1 MSRAV
6 RRKPLGGILSALLVA
21 ATCVLAQG
29 AEKRTIRGQVLDEK
43 QDEKQEVVVGAVVH
57 LIDLTSKKQLS
68 VVTDKEGRYQFNQLD
83 RKADYQIYAES
94 GKKRS
99 RTRTISQLD
108 PRTLIVVNLELE
120 PTSGKEANQESKDK
134 N

>member
-1 MSRAV
+1 MSRTG
-6 RRKPLGGILSALLVA
+6 RRKHIGGILSVLLVA
-21 ATCVLAQG
+21 APCALAQG

-43 QDEKQEVVVGAVVH
+43 QVVVMSAVVY
-57 LIDLTSKKQLS
+57 LINRTSKKQLS

-120 PTSGKEANQESKDK
+120 PTSSQEANKEGKDK